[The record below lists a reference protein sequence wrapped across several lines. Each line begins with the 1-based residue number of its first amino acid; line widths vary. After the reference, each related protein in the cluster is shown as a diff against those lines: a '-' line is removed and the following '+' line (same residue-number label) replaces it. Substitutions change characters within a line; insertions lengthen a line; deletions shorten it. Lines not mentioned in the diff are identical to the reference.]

1 MAAPTQPVQL
11 TDAEIQSQVRRNYQ
25 LCRYIFNCAFA
36 WLIVAVA
43 VGMADGSLSSEPPA
57 VSTTVLYAVG
67 AGIFSVAFTVT
78 LALYRCP
85 VCDKY
90 IHRFRPNKLLC
101 STCGA
106 HIYASWPPR

>member
-1 MAAPTQPVQL
+1 MAAPTQAVQL
-11 TDAEIQSQVRRNYQ
+11 TDVEIQRQVRSNYR
-25 LCRYIFNCAFA
+25 LCRYLFNCAGA
-36 WLIVAVA
+36 WLLIALA
-43 VGMADGSLSSEPPA
+43 IGIADGSLSSEPS
-57 VSTTVLYAVG
+57 VVLTTVLYAVG
-67 AGIFSVAFTVT
+67 AGIFSVAFVAT

-90 IHRFRPNKLLC
+90 IHRFRPDKLLC